1 MTRPPEHVVSR
12 QRLEVEVAS
21 EALALALQPRL
32 GDANRRRWLPA
43 VERVLQEVDEP
54 GRRLRIDRLDLDL
67 GTVPFDRL
75 EEVVERR
82 LERELR
88 RGIRRALERGE
99 GRGSGAGVRRL
110 SEPAARRELL
120 EWELTTGTLPY
131 WGRRE
136 ASVPLEERVVAMMAE
151 APDDLAALV
160 RSLGGKSPRVLE
172 RLARQLGDAALG
184 ELIRLLEPEHATLIL
199 AYVED
204 LRTVHRVERLVRR
217 SDPELARA
225 LWILVQ
231 VYLVAEPG
239 SRFNRRSFLRS
250 LLERLAVREGVAY
263 RQVLALL
270 RRGLERLSTR
280 RPLSSSL
287 PAVVAELVA
296 EASLGSQEPT
306 SPGPSAAAAEPSG
319 EISPA
324 SRRLFH
330 RYDRVDA
337 LWALLRAS
345 PALWSELWSHSRESV
360 EAAFAALPDLASS
373 QLRAVVSGLDPGA
386 RERAVGRLARGL
398 PEDVLAAWLRRL
410 VPAAA
415 DPQSP
420 LGASLETFAARADD
434 PALLAAGVIFD
445 VLEGDSLDLEA
456 ALARRV
462 PPERI
467 EPPGDPVPWRVVW
480 AALAEIPV
488 PYRPRPDA
496 LLGQMLRVAGPV
508 VEAGRPWGEDVF
520 GRLLAGLFTW
530 PLPEPVGRFLLRRA
544 DAWAGSGSIPSGHA
558 AAFRAALVA
567 AGAPEPEAGR
577 EGQDARRRASRT
589 RRAAVFEE
597 ERRALLELLRG
608 ERRSFDPDLLQ
619 RALESL
625 LREPSREVRELLRR
639 EGADEGRRELWIG
652 VLPESALARLTGLL
666 APRRHRELLAGA
678 EILASAWIEAQGS
691 GPPTFADRRVFWS
704 FLLGFLARPGAGEP
718 SVEDL
723 VVAFFDHCAH
733 RFRKAAREA
742 PERAGQVG
750 LGLLEA
756 AEARAHRAGQAVL
769 RAVLLQERRSL
780 LAAWTSEV
788 APCRPRR
795 PRRPPRRDEPGS
807 GETPKEPEEPET
819 SSDPLYVDNA
829 GLVLAGAFLPH
840 LLRELDFL
848 VESDDGDVRL
858 AGPETA
864 SRAVHLLQWLV
875 DGRSD
880 APEALLVLN
889 KLLLGL
895 PLGAPVDRSVEL
907 TEAEREAGGKLLASM
922 LSNWPTLSGT
932 SVEGMQETFLQRE
945 GRLERTD
952 EGWRLTVQRKTLDVL
967 VDQVPWSLSVIL
979 HRWMPEAV
987 YVTW

>member
-1 MTRPPEHVVSR
+1 MTPPAHVVGR
-12 QRLEVEVAS
+12 QKLEVEVAS

-32 GDANRRRWLPA
+32 GEANRRRWLPA
-43 VERVLQEVDEP
+43 IERVLEEVDEP
-54 GRRLRIDRLDLDL
+54 GRRLRIDRLDLEL

-88 RGIRRALERGE
+88 RGIRRALERE
-99 GRGSGAGVRRL
+99 GSGARRL

-120 EWELTTGTLPY
+120 ERELATGTLPY
-131 WGRRE
+131 WGRGE
-136 ASVPLEERVVAMMAE
+136 ASVPLEERVVAMMAD
-151 APDDLAALV
+151 APDDLVALV
-160 RSLGGKSPRVLE
+160 RTLGRTSPRVLE

-217 SDPELARA
+217 SAPELARA

-231 VYLVAEPG
+231 SYLVAEPG

-250 LLERLAVREGVAY
+250 LLERLAAREGVAY
-263 RQVLALL
+263 EQVLALL

-296 EASLGSQEPT
+296 EAS
-306 SPGPSAAAAEPSG
+306 PGPQARTSSSPPSAAEPSG

-324 SRRLFH
+324 SRRLLE
-330 RYDRVDA
+330 RYGRIDLLR
-337 LWALLRAS
+337 ALLRAS
-345 PALWSELWSHSRESV
+345 PALWSELWRHSRESV
-360 EAAFAALPDLASS
+360 EAAFGALPDLPSS
-373 QLRAVVSGLDPGA
+373 QLRAVFGGLDPGG
-386 RERAVGRLARGL
+386 RERALGRLARSL

-410 VPAAA
+410 APAAA
-415 DPQSP
+415 DPRSP
-420 LGASLETFAARADD
+420 LGASLESFAARADD

-445 VLEGDSLDLEA
+445 VLEGGSLDLEA
-456 ALARRV
+456 ALARRI

-467 EPPGDPVPWRVVW
+467 EPPGDPVLWRVVW
-480 AALAEIPV
+480 AALAEIPA
-488 PYRPRPDA
+488 PYRPRPEA
-496 LLGQMLRVAGPV
+496 LLREMLGVAGPA
-508 VEAGRPWGEDVF
+508 VEAGRPWTEDVF
-520 GRLLAGLFTW
+520 GRLLAELFTW

-544 DAWAGSGSIPSGHA
+544 DAWAGSSSIPSGHA
-558 AAFRAALVA
+558 AAFRAALVG
-567 AGAPEPEAGR
+567 AGAPDDRAGEEDEPRVAI
-577 EGQDARRRASRT
+577 
-589 RRAAVFEE
+589 FEE
-597 ERRALLELLRG
+597 ERRMLLELLRG
-608 ERRSFDPDLLQ
+608 ERRSLDPDLLR
-619 RALESL
+619 RALEAL
-625 LREPSREVRELLRR
+625 FRESPREMRELLRR
-639 EGADEGRRELWIG
+639 EGADVARRELWIDA
-652 VLPESALARLTGLL
+652 LPEAALARWTSLL

-678 EILASAWIEAQGS
+678 ELLASAWIEAQGS
-691 GPPTFADRRVFWS
+691 GPPTFTDRRVFWS
-704 FLLGFLARPGAGEP
+704 FLLGFLVRPGAGEP

-733 RFRKAAREA
+733 RFRETVPEA
-742 PERAGQVG
+742 PERADQVG

-756 AEARAHRAGQAVL
+756 AEAQAHRGGQAVL

-788 APCRPRR
+788 APGRPRR
-795 PRRPPRRDEPGS
+795 RLRRARSDSREPPSEPG
-807 GETPKEPEEPET
+807 EAEAP
-819 SSDPLYVDNA
+819 DDLLYVDNA
-829 GLVLAGAFLPH
+829 GLVLTGAFLPH
-840 LLRELDFL
+840 LFRALDFL
-848 VESDDGDVRL
+848 DETEDGDVRL
-858 AGPETA
+858 RGPETA

-875 DGRSD
+875 DGRTD
-880 APEALLVLN
+880 APEPLLVLN
-889 KLLLGL
+889 KLLCGL
-895 PLGAPVDRSVEL
+895 PPGAPVDRSVEL
-907 TEAEREAGGKLLASM
+907 TGEEREAGEKLLTSMRAS
-922 LSNWPTLSGT
+922 WPSLSGT
-932 SVEGMQETFLQRE
+932 SVEGMQETFLERE
-945 GRLERTD
+945 GRLERTA